1 MIAIVHAHQQNLNN
15 FDQLMKCLVT
25 YELKR
30 VIFGKFCRNNNYAR
44 DILAGSADRLCSFVQ
59 DG

>member
-1 MIAIVHAHQQNLNN
+1 
-15 FDQLMKCLVT
+15 MKCLVT

-30 VIFGKFCRNNNYAR
+30 VVFGKFCRNNNYAR